1 MRETVARVARGIRRR
16 LARPLHE
23 GPRRAQT
30 LSTRAPADTALAH
43 LFLPGVEFVR
53 DRGILV
59 DREWSPS
66 GVTAQFTDD
75 AAIYHERYFDRLAFT
90 PLIER
95 CLDLAGIDRAH
106 RGRVLDIGSGGG
118 SSVLALRRLLPDAEV
133 IASDISPQL
142 LRILAEH
149 VERDDELRGRVGA
162 LCFDLHR
169 AIFRGDAFDL
179 VVGCAILHH
188 LLDPRAALANVAASL
203 RAGGRIVLVEPLE
216 SGSLCLMAIFADV
229 LETLTERGEGDG
241 QLAGLMRAMRF
252 DIQSRLGPPKEKPW
266 TRELDD
272 KWVFD
277 RPYLS
282 ELARDLRLSVRV
294 HPAEVDD
301 TRVYESAFKGL
312 LSDAGLAS
320 IAVPDAVLARVR
332 AYDEGIAPA
341 LKRQLFP
348 TGVIVFTR

>member
-1 MRETVARVARGIRRR
+1 MHETVARVARGIRRR
-16 LARPLHE
+16 LVRSL
-23 GPRRAQT
+23 R
-30 LSTRAPADTALAH
+30 TRAPSPHAPPDTAFAH
-43 LFLPGVEFVR
+43 LFLPGVEFAR
-53 DRGILV
+53 DGGILV
-59 DREWSPS
+59 DRDWSLS

-75 AAIYHERYFDRLAFT
+75 AARYHERYFDRLAFM

-95 CLDLAGIDRAH
+95 CLDLAGVDRTRPA
-106 RGRVLDIGSGGG
+106 RVLDIGSGGG

-149 VERDDELRGRVGA
+149 VERHDELRGRIAA

-169 AIFRGDAFDL
+169 GIFRRDTIDL

-203 RAGGRIVLVEPLE
+203 RTGGKIVLVEPLE

-229 LETLTERGEGDG
+229 LDALDEQGEGEG
-241 QLAGLMRAMRF
+241 ELARFMRAMRL
-252 DIQSRLGPPKEKPW
+252 DIQSRLGPPKAKPW
-266 TRELDD
+266 TRDLDD

-282 ELARDLRLSVRV
+282 RLARDLGLSVDV
-294 HPAEVDD
+294 QPAETDVS
-301 TRVYESAFKGL
+301 RVYESAFKGL
-312 LSDAGLAS
+312 LSDAGLATV
-320 IAVPDAVLARVR
+320 AVPEAVIERVR

-341 LKRQLFP
+341 LKRALCP
-348 TGVIVFTR
+348 TAVIVFSR